1 LAKIRV
7 DFFTYINKLNDFT
20 VPNLVRK
27 FIDWKNQKVYIKFE
41 DKAGNEHYFLA
52 CKRGNSKHLRKIKRK
67 IKLIQD
73 ILKKNR
79 INREKSN
86 IAFIT
91 LTFDRN
97 KFLNNIYA
105 WYYLSDYVNDYL
117 ENLKKKLRKKGND
130 IEFFIKTYE
139 YHKDYFPHVHIILKL
154 KRPLKTF
161 MYKGKK
167 RFASKRRLFEWNY
180 GFTDA
185 EAPKNVKH
193 TLSYLVKYCVKN
205 YFRNYEE
212 IENVQDTN
220 KEEINGIKL
229 NKNDILLTI
238 LWLFRKFTISHT
250 RLRLDYLKMG
260 ELTYNENLLTF
271 KGLIIINYPIQFLEF
286 IKEWYKIH
294 ELIYFKIH
302 ANKKIIEIE
311 NDMFSLDKNRVEID
325 DNHIF

>member
-1 LAKIRV
+1 
-7 DFFTYINKLNDFT
+7 LNDFT
-20 VPNLVRK
+20 IPYLVRK
-27 FIDWKNQKVYIKFE
+27 FIEWKEQKIYLKFE
-41 DKAGNEHYFLA
+41 DKNGNLHFFLG
-52 CKRGNSKHLRKIKRK
+52 CKRGNTKHLIKIKRK
-67 IKLIQD
+67 LKLIND
-73 ILKKNR
+73 ILKKNK
-79 INREKSN
+79 INRDKSN

-97 KFLNNIYA
+97 KFMNNIYA

-117 ENLKKKLRKKGND
+117 ENLKKKLRKRNND
-130 IEFFIKTYE
+130 IVFFIKTYE
-139 YHKDYFPHVHIILKL
+139 YHKDYFPHVHLILKL
-154 KRPLKTF
+154 KKPLKTF

-167 RFASKRRLFEWNY
+167 RFALKRKIFEWNY

-185 EAPKNVKH
+185 EAPKNIKH
-193 TLSYLVKYCVKN
+193 TLNYLVKYCVKN
-205 YFRNYEE
+205 YFNDYSDLTNEQN
-212 IENVQDTN
+212 IN

-250 RLRLDYLKMG
+250 RLSRLDFNNS

-302 ANKKIIEIE
+302 ANMKIIEIE
-311 NDMFSLDKNRVEID
+311 NDLFSLDKDRIEIND
-325 DNHIF
+325 DYVFGYY

>member
-1 LAKIRV
+1 LA
-7 DFFTYINKLNDFT
+7 T
-20 VPNLVRK
+20 
-27 FIDWKNQKVYIKFE
+27 
-41 DKAGNEHYFLA
+41 
-52 CKRGNSKHLRKIKRK
+52 KRGNSKHLRKIKRK

-79 INREKSN
+79 INRGKSN
-86 IAFIT
+86 IVFLT

-97 KFLNNIYA
+97 RFLNNIYV
-105 WYYLSDYVNDYL
+105 WNYLSDYINDFL

-139 YHKDYFPHVHIILKL
+139 YHKKDYFPHVHIIMLLNK
-154 KRPLKTF
+154 PLVTF
-161 MYKGKK
+161 HHKGKI
-167 RFASKRRLFEWNY
+167 RFASKRRLFEWQY

-193 TLSYLVKYCVKN
+193 TLGYLVKYCVKN
-205 YFRNYEE
+205 YFKNYDE
-212 IENVQDTN
+212 IENVQDANEN

-238 LWLFRKFTISHT
+238 LWLFRKFTISHS
-250 RLRLDYLKMG
+250 RIRLDFIKS
-260 ELTYNENLLTF
+260 ELTYSENLLKF
-271 KGLIIINYPIQFLEF
+271 KGLIIINYTIQFIEF

-294 ELIYFKIH
+294 EVIYFKIY

-325 DNHIF
+325 DNHVF

>member
-1 LAKIRV
+1 V
-7 DFFTYINKLNDFT
+7 DFFTYVNRLNDFT
-20 VPNLVRK
+20 IPYLVRN
-27 FIDWKNQKVYIKFE
+27 FVDWKDQKIYLKFV
-41 DKAGNEHYFLA
+41 DKANNEHYFLA
-52 CKRGNSKHLRKIKRK
+52 CKRGNIKHLNKTKRK
-67 IKLIQD
+67 LKLISD

-105 WYYLSDYVNDYL
+105 WNYLSDYVNDYL

-139 YHKDYFPHVHIILKL
+139 YHKDYFPHVHLILKL
-154 KRPLKTF
+154 KKPLKTF

-167 RFASKRRLFEWNY
+167 RFALKRKIFEWNY

-193 TLSYLVKYCVKN
+193 ALSYLVKYCVKN

-212 IENVQDTN
+212 ITNEQDTN

-250 RLRLDYLKMG
+250 RLSRLDFK
-260 ELTYNENLLTF
+260 ECKLTYSEKIYTF
-271 KGLIIINYPIQFLEF
+271 KGLIIIKYTIQFQEF

-311 NDMFSLDKNRVEID
+311 NNMFSLDKNRVEID
-325 DNHIF
+325 DNHVF

>member
-1 LAKIRV
+1 L
-7 DFFTYINKLNDFT
+7 
-20 VPNLVRK
+20 K
-27 FIDWKNQKVYIKFE
+27 FV
-41 DKAGNEHYFLA
+41 DKANNEHYFLA
-52 CKRGNSKHLRKIKRK
+52 CKRGNIKHLNKTKRK
-67 IKLIQD
+67 LKLISD

-105 WYYLSDYVNDYL
+105 WNYISDYVNDYL

-161 MYKGKK
+161 MYNGKK
-167 RFASKRRLFEWNY
+167 RFASKRKLFEWNY
-180 GFTDA
+180 GFVDA

-193 TLSYLVKYCVKN
+193 ALSYLVKYCVKN

-212 IENVQDTN
+212 ITNEQDTN

-250 RLRLDYLKMG
+250 RLRRLDYLK
-260 ELTYNENLLTF
+260 ESEITYNEKILTYVG
-271 KGLIIINYPIQFLEF
+271 KIIIKYDITFLEF

-294 ELIYFKIH
+294 EVIYFKKF
-302 ANKKIIEIE
+302 ADMDFIEI
-311 NDMFSLDKNRVEID
+311 NGDMVRVDYEIYSE
-325 DNHIF
+325 HVF